1 MLTTLSIRDFVL
13 IDQLNL
19 ELGMGL
25 TTLTGE
31 TGAGKSI
38 LLDALGVCIGLRA
51 SPEMI
56 RRGARQ
62 ASITAVFDVP
72 DRHPVFHELR
82 ELGLQIDDSELVLRR
97 VIQADG
103 RSRAFVNDEPTSAG
117 TLRRLGETMVE
128 IQGQFDLHGLLSPAH
143 HRSVLD
149 AFAGHGSLLSAVQ
162 RSYETLQT
170 AEAELVS
177 AREDLSQAQRE
188 ESYLRHATE
197 ELEDLA
203 PEVGEVTRLEG
214 RRGLLANMAG
224 VQEAVEQAAHA
235 LYGGGGSAGGSGGG
249 GAGGEG
255 GDTAGEGADARLNQ
269 AYRALERAAERG
281 GGEALQPALAAVDRA
296 AVEVNEALAQLQA
309 VEQALEA
316 DPAALAQVEDRLFR
330 YRELARKHNGTPD
343 DLAPLLERF
352 RRGLEALDDSSA
364 HMDALEAALVSARAQ
379 FDEAAQRLSASRREA
394 AARLDQTVMA
404 ELPVLKLEQAKFRT
418 EIVSDAE
425 GRSALGVDAVTFT
438 AATNAGAAF
447 TGIQKTASG
456 GELSRFLLALK
467 VALANDNPLPT
478 LVFDEV
484 DAGVGGA
491 TAEAVGRRLQKLARR
506 VQVLVITHS
515 PQVAAKGAHHLRVSK
530 SNATPAAA
538 ATATAEGSASGT
550 GDSAPTVTTDVRP
563 LSADERRLEIA
574 RMLAG
579 DSLTPEA
586 EAAAQALLRDSQ
598 R

>member
-19 ELGMGL
+19 ERGMGL

-51 SPEMI
+51 SPDMI

-149 AFAGHGSLLSAVQ
+149 AFAGHGNLLSAVQ
-162 RSYETLQT
+162 RSHEALQA
-170 AEAELVS
+170 AEGELDS
-177 AREDLSQAQRE
+177 AREDLAQAQRE
-188 ESYLRHATE
+188 ETYLRHATE
-197 ELEDLA
+197 ELEELA
-203 PEVGEVTRLEG
+203 PEVGEVARLEG

-235 LYGGGGSAGGSGGG
+235 LYGGGTGAGSGGG
-249 GAGGEG
+249 GSADGEG
-255 GDTAGEGADARLNQ
+255 GDASGEGADARLNQ

-281 GGEALQPALAAVDRA
+281 GGEALQPVLAAVDRA

-316 DPAALAQVEDRLFR
+316 DPAALVQVEDRLFR
-330 YRELARKHNGTPD
+330 YRELARKHSGTPD
-343 DLAPLLERF
+343 DLAPLLDRF

-364 HMDALEAALVSARAQ
+364 HMEALEAALARARAQ
-379 FDEAAQRLSASRREA
+379 YDEAAQRLSASRHEA
-394 AARLDQTVMA
+394 ALRLDQTVMG
-404 ELPVLKLEQAKFRT
+404 ELPVLKLKQARFRT
-418 EIVSDAE
+418 EIVTDAE

-491 TAEAVGRRLQKLARR
+491 TAQAVGRRLQKLARR

-530 SNATPAAA
+530 SDAAA
-538 ATATAEGSASGT
+538 RDGGSGGMS
-550 GDSAPTVTTDVRP
+550 DSAPNMTTDVRP

>member
-149 AFAGHGSLLSAVQ
+149 AFAGHGNLLSAVQ
-162 RSYETLQT
+162 RSHEALQA
-170 AEAELVS
+170 AEAELEA

-203 PEVGEVTRLEG
+203 PEVGEVARLEG

-235 LYGGGGSAGGSGGG
+235 LYGGGGSAGNSGGG
-249 GAGGEG
+249 SAGGEG
-255 GDTAGEGADARLNQ
+255 GDAAGEGADARLNQ

-316 DPAALAQVEDRLFR
+316 DPAALARHAESIGYPVLLKAAMGGGGKGMRVVADP
-330 YRELARKHNGTPD
+330 ELAFYDGFGVGHAGLIQALGPKV
-343 DLAPLLERF
+343 LL
-352 RRGLEALDDSSA
+352 
-364 HMDALEAALVSARAQ
+364 
-379 FDEAAQRLSASRREA
+379 ASRRARAKGHEKGPRSGDVWRMPGVFAVANEHIVWSYEPEHAADHPDFASIPGLVA
-394 AARLDQTVMA
+394 AAR
-404 ELPVLKLEQAKFRT
+404 
-418 EIVSDAE
+418 
-425 GRSALGVDAVTFT
+425 G
-438 AATNAGAAF
+438 
-447 TGIQKTASG
+447 
-456 GELSRFLLALK
+456 LA
-467 VALANDNPLPT
+467 
-478 LVFDEV
+478 
-484 DAGVGGA
+484 
-491 TAEAVGRRLQKLARR
+491 
-506 VQVLVITHS
+506 
-515 PQVAAKGAHHLRVSK
+515 
-530 SNATPAAA
+530 
-538 ATATAEGSASGT
+538 
-550 GDSAPTVTTDVRP
+550 
-563 LSADERRLEIA
+563 
-574 RMLAG
+574 
-579 DSLTPEA
+579 
-586 EAAAQALLRDSQ
+586 
-598 R
+598 

>member
-1 MLTTLSIRDFVL
+1 VLTTLSIRDFVL

-51 SPEMI
+51 SPDMV

-82 ELGLQIDDSELVLRR
+82 ELGLQIDDRELVLRR

-149 AFAGHGSLLSAVQ
+149 AFAGHGNLLSGVQ
-162 RSYETLQT
+162 RSHEALQA
-170 AEAELVS
+170 AEAELEG

-197 ELEDLA
+197 ELEELA

-224 VQEAVEQAAHA
+224 VQEAVEQAARA
-235 LYGGGGSAGGSGGG
+235 LYGGGGSAGSSGG

-255 GDTAGEGADARLNQ
+255 GDAAGEGADARLNQ

-316 DPAALAQVEDRLFR
+316 DPTALAQVEDRLFR
-330 YRELARKHNGTPD
+330 YRELARKHGGTPD

-364 HMDALEAALVSARAQ
+364 HMDALEAAVERARAQ
-379 FDEAAQRLSASRREA
+379 YDEAAQRLSASRREA
-394 AARLDQTVMA
+394 AARLDQTVMG
-404 ELPVLKLEQAKFRT
+404 ELPVLKLEHAKFRT

-515 PQVAAKGAHHLRVSK
+515 PQVAAKGVHHLRVSK
-530 SNATPAAA
+530 SDAAA
-538 ATATAEGSASGT
+538 FEGSASGM
-550 GDSAPTVTTDVRP
+550 GDSAPNMTTDVRP
-563 LSADERRLEIA
+563 LGADERRLEIA

>member
-62 ASITAVFDVP
+62 ASITAVFNVP

-149 AFAGHGSLLSAVQ
+149 AFAGHGNLLSAVQ
-162 RSYETLQT
+162 RSHETLQT

-249 GAGGEG
+249 SAGGEG
-255 GDTAGEGADARLNQ
+255 GDTAGEGADASPQ
-269 AYRALERAAERG
+269 
-281 GGEALQPALAAVDRA
+281 
-296 AVEVNEALAQLQA
+296 
-309 VEQALEA
+309 
-316 DPAALAQVEDRLFR
+316 
-330 YRELARKHNGTPD
+330 
-343 DLAPLLERF
+343 
-352 RRGLEALDDSSA
+352 
-364 HMDALEAALVSARAQ
+364 
-379 FDEAAQRLSASRREA
+379 
-394 AARLDQTVMA
+394 
-404 ELPVLKLEQAKFRT
+404 
-418 EIVSDAE
+418 
-425 GRSALGVDAVTFT
+425 
-438 AATNAGAAF
+438 
-447 TGIQKTASG
+447 SG
-456 GELSRFLLALK
+456 LSRA
-467 VALANDNPLPT
+467 
-478 LVFDEV
+478 
-484 DAGVGGA
+484 
-491 TAEAVGRRLQKLARR
+491 
-506 VQVLVITHS
+506 
-515 PQVAAKGAHHLRVSK
+515 
-530 SNATPAAA
+530 
-538 ATATAEGSASGT
+538 
-550 GDSAPTVTTDVRP
+550 
-563 LSADERRLEIA
+563 
-574 RMLAG
+574 
-579 DSLTPEA
+579 
-586 EAAAQALLRDSQ
+586 
-598 R
+598 

>member
-51 SPEMI
+51 SPDMV

-149 AFAGHGSLLSAVQ
+149 AFAGHGNLLSAVQ
-162 RSYETLQT
+162 RSHEALQA
-170 AEAELVS
+170 AEAELER
-177 AREDLSQAQRE
+177 AREDLAQAQRE

-197 ELEDLA
+197 ELEELA
-203 PEVGEVTRLEG
+203 PEVGEVARLEA

-235 LYGGGGSAGGSGGG
+235 LYGGGAGAGSGGG
-249 GAGGEG
+249 GNADGER
-255 GDTAGEGADARLNQ
+255 GDTSGEGADARLNQ

-281 GGEALQPALAAVDRA
+281 GGEALRPALAAVDRA

-330 YRELARKHNGTPD
+330 YRELARKHSGTPD
-343 DLAPLLERF
+343 DLAPLLDRF

-364 HMDALEAALVSARAQ
+364 HMEALEAALAQARAQ
-379 FDEAAQRLSASRREA
+379 YDEAAQRLSASRHEA
-394 AARLDQTVMA
+394 ALRLDQTVMG
-404 ELPVLKLEQAKFRT
+404 ELPVLKLEHARFRT
-418 EIVSDAE
+418 EIVTDAE

-530 SNATPAAA
+530 SDTAARDGGA
-538 ATATAEGSASGT
+538 GGMS
-550 GDSAPTVTTDVRP
+550 DSSPNMTTDVRP

-574 RMLAG
+574 RMVAG

>member
-51 SPEMI
+51 SPDMV

-149 AFAGHGSLLSAVQ
+149 AFAGHGNLLSAVQ
-162 RSYETLQT
+162 RSHEALQA
-170 AEAELVS
+170 AEAELER
-177 AREDLSQAQRE
+177 AREDLAQAQRE

-197 ELEDLA
+197 ELEELA
-203 PEVGEVTRLEG
+203 PEVGEVARLEA

-235 LYGGGGSAGGSGGG
+235 LYGGGAGSGGG
-249 GAGGEG
+249 GNADGGG
-255 GDTAGEGADARLNQ
+255 GDTSGEGADARLNQ
-269 AYRALERAAERG
+269 AYRALERASERG

-343 DLAPLLERF
+343 DLAPLLDRF

-364 HMDALEAALVSARAQ
+364 HMEALEAALARARAQ
-379 FDEAAQRLSASRREA
+379 YDEAAQRLSASRHEA
-394 AARLDQTVMA
+394 ALRLDQTVMG
-404 ELPVLKLEQAKFRT
+404 ELPVLKLEHARFRT
-418 EIVSDAE
+418 EIVTDAE
-425 GRSALGVDAVTFT
+425 GRSALGADAVTFT

-530 SNATPAAA
+530 SDTAARDGGA
-538 ATATAEGSASGT
+538 GGMS
-550 GDSAPTVTTDVRP
+550 DSSPNMTTDVRP

-574 RMLAG
+574 RMVAG

>member
-51 SPEMI
+51 SPDMV

-149 AFAGHGSLLSAVQ
+149 AFAGHGNLLSAVQ
-162 RSYETLQT
+162 RSHEALQA
-170 AEAELVS
+170 AEAELER
-177 AREDLSQAQRE
+177 AREDLAQAHRE

-197 ELEDLA
+197 ELEELA
-203 PEVGEVTRLEG
+203 PEVGEVARLEA

-235 LYGGGGSAGGSGGG
+235 LYGGGAGAGSGGG
-249 GAGGEG
+249 GNADGER
-255 GDTAGEGADARLNQ
+255 GDTSGEGADARLNQ

-330 YRELARKHNGTPD
+330 YRELARKHSGTPD
-343 DLAPLLERF
+343 DLAPLLDRF

-364 HMDALEAALVSARAQ
+364 HMEALEAALARARAQ
-379 FDEAAQRLSASRREA
+379 YDEAAQRLSASRHEA
-394 AARLDQTVMA
+394 ALRLDQTVMG
-404 ELPVLKLEQAKFRT
+404 ELPVLKLEHARFRT
-418 EIVSDAE
+418 EIVTDAE
-425 GRSALGVDAVTFT
+425 SRSALGVDAVTFT

-530 SNATPAAA
+530 SDTAARDGGA
-538 ATATAEGSASGT
+538 GGMS
-550 GDSAPTVTTDVRP
+550 DSSPNMTTDVRP

-574 RMLAG
+574 RMVAG

>member
-51 SPEMI
+51 SPDMV

-149 AFAGHGSLLSAVQ
+149 AFAGHGNLLSAVQ
-162 RSYETLQT
+162 RSHEALQA
-170 AEAELVS
+170 AEAELER
-177 AREDLSQAQRE
+177 AREDLAQAQRE

-197 ELEDLA
+197 ELEELA
-203 PEVGEVTRLEG
+203 PEVGEVARLEA

-235 LYGGGGSAGGSGGG
+235 LYGGGAGAGSGGG
-249 GAGGEG
+249 GNADGER
-255 GDTAGEGADARLNQ
+255 GDTSGEGADARLNQ

-343 DLAPLLERF
+343 DLAPLLDRF

-364 HMDALEAALVSARAQ
+364 HMEALEAALARARAQ
-379 FDEAAQRLSASRREA
+379 YDEAAQRLSASRHEA
-394 AARLDQTVMA
+394 ALRLDQTVMG
-404 ELPVLKLEQAKFRT
+404 ELPVLKLEHARFRT
-418 EIVSDAE
+418 EIVTDAE
-425 GRSALGVDAVTFT
+425 SRSALGVDAVTFT

-530 SNATPAAA
+530 SDTAARDGGA
-538 ATATAEGSASGT
+538 GGMS
-550 GDSAPTVTTDVRP
+550 DSSPNMTTDVRP

-574 RMLAG
+574 RMVAG

>member
-51 SPEMI
+51 SPDMV

-149 AFAGHGSLLSAVQ
+149 AFAGHGNLLSAVQ
-162 RSYETLQT
+162 RSHEALQA
-170 AEAELVS
+170 AEAELER
-177 AREDLSQAQRE
+177 AREDLAQAQRE

-197 ELEDLA
+197 ELEELA
-203 PEVGEVTRLEG
+203 PEVGEVARLEA

-235 LYGGGGSAGGSGGG
+235 LYGGGAGAGSGGG
-249 GAGGEG
+249 GNADGER
-255 GDTAGEGADARLNQ
+255 GDTSGEGADARLNQ

-330 YRELARKHNGTPD
+330 YRELARKHSGTPD
-343 DLAPLLERF
+343 DLAPLLDRF

-364 HMDALEAALVSARAQ
+364 HMEALEAALAQARAQ
-379 FDEAAQRLSASRREA
+379 YDEAAQRLSASRHEA
-394 AARLDQTVMA
+394 ALRLDQTVMG
-404 ELPVLKLEQAKFRT
+404 ELPVLKLEHARFRT
-418 EIVSDAE
+418 EIVTDAE

-530 SNATPAAA
+530 SDTAARDGGA
-538 ATATAEGSASGT
+538 GGMS
-550 GDSAPTVTTDVRP
+550 DSSPNMTTDVRP

-574 RMLAG
+574 RMVAG

>member
-1 MLTTLSIRDFVL
+1 VLTTLSIRDFVL

-51 SPEMI
+51 SPDMV

-82 ELGLQIDDSELVLRR
+82 ELGLQIDDRELVLRR

-149 AFAGHGSLLSAVQ
+149 AFAGHGNLLSGVQ
-162 RSYETLQT
+162 RSHEALQA
-170 AEAELVS
+170 AEAELDS

-197 ELEDLA
+197 ELEELA
-203 PEVGEVTRLEG
+203 PEVGEVTRLES

-224 VQEAVEQAAHA
+224 VQEAVEQAARA
-235 LYGGGGSAGGSGGG
+235 LYGGGGSAGSSGG
-249 GAGGEG
+249 GAGGES
-255 GDTAGEGADARLNQ
+255 GDAAGEGADARLNQ

-296 AVEVNEALAQLQA
+296 AVEVNEALAQLQT

-316 DPAALAQVEDRLFR
+316 DPTALAQVEDRLFR
-330 YRELARKHNGTPD
+330 YRELARKHSGTPD

-364 HMDALEAALVSARAQ
+364 HMDALEAALERARAQ
-379 FDEAAQRLSASRREA
+379 YDEAAQRLSASRREA
-394 AARLDQTVMA
+394 AARLDQTVMG
-404 ELPVLKLEQAKFRT
+404 ELPVLKLEHAKFRT

-530 SNATPAAA
+530 SDAAA
-538 ATATAEGSASGT
+538 AAAEGSANGM
-550 GDSAPTVTTDVRP
+550 GDGAPTMTTDVRP

>member
-51 SPEMI
+51 SPDMV

-97 VIQADG
+97 LIQADG

-149 AFAGHGSLLSAVQ
+149 AFAGHGNLLSAVQ
-162 RSYETLQT
+162 RSHEALQA
-170 AEAELVS
+170 AEAELER
-177 AREDLSQAQRE
+177 AREDLAQAQRE

-197 ELEDLA
+197 ELEELA
-203 PEVGEVTRLEG
+203 PEVGEVARLEA

-235 LYGGGGSAGGSGGG
+235 LYGGGAGSGGG
-249 GAGGEG
+249 GNADGEG
-255 GDTAGEGADARLNQ
+255 GDTSGEGADARLNQ

-343 DLAPLLERF
+343 DLAPLLDRF

-364 HMDALEAALVSARAQ
+364 HMEALEAALARARAQ
-379 FDEAAQRLSASRREA
+379 YDEAAQRLSASRQEA
-394 AARLDQTVMA
+394 ALRLDQTVMG
-404 ELPVLKLEQAKFRT
+404 ELPVLKLEHARFRT
-418 EIVSDAE
+418 EIVTDAE
-425 GRSALGVDAVTFT
+425 GRSALGADAVTFT

-530 SNATPAAA
+530 SDTAARDGGA
-538 ATATAEGSASGT
+538 GGMS
-550 GDSAPTVTTDVRP
+550 DSSPNMTTDVRP

-574 RMLAG
+574 RMVAG

>member
-19 ELGMGL
+19 ELGTGL

-31 TGAGKSI
+31 TGAGKSF

-51 SPEMI
+51 SPDMI

-149 AFAGHGSLLSAVQ
+149 AFAGHGNLLSAVQ
-162 RSYETLQT
+162 RSHEALQV
-170 AEAELVS
+170 AEAELESVC
-177 AREDLSQAQRE
+177 EDLAQAQRE

-197 ELEDLA
+197 ELEELA
-203 PEVGEVTRLEG
+203 PEVGEVARLEG
-214 RRGLLANMAG
+214 RRNLLANMAG
-224 VQEAVEQAAHA
+224 IQEAVEQAAHA
-235 LYGGGGSAGGSGGG
+235 LYGGGGGAGSGGG
-249 GAGGEG
+249 GSADGEG
-255 GDTAGEGADARLNQ
+255 GDASGEGADARLNQ

-330 YRELARKHNGTPD
+330 YRELARKHSGTPD
-343 DLAPLLERF
+343 DLAPLLDRF

-364 HMDALEAALVSARAQ
+364 HMEALEAVLARARAQ
-379 FDEAAQRLSASRREA
+379 YDEAAQRLSASRHEA
-394 AARLDQTVMA
+394 ALRLDQTVMG
-404 ELPVLKLEQAKFRT
+404 ELPVLKLEQARFRT
-418 EIVSDAE
+418 EIVTDAK

-530 SNATPAAA
+530 SDAAA
-538 ATATAEGSASGT
+538 RDGGAGGMS
-550 GDSAPTVTTDVRP
+550 DSAPNMTTDVRP

-574 RMLAG
+574 RMLAC
-579 DSLTPEA
+579 DTLTPEA

-598 R
+598 L

>member
-149 AFAGHGSLLSAVQ
+149 AFAGHGNLLSAVQ
-162 RSYETLQT
+162 RSHEALQA
-170 AEAELVS
+170 AEAELDS
-177 AREDLSQAQRE
+177 AREDLAQAQRE

-197 ELEDLA
+197 ELEELA
-203 PEVGEVTRLEG
+203 PEVGEVARLEG

-235 LYGGGGSAGGSGGG
+235 LYGGGSGGG
-249 GAGGEG
+249 GSADGEG
-255 GDTAGEGADARLNQ
+255 GDASGEGADARLNQ

-330 YRELARKHNGTPD
+330 YRELARKHSGTPD
-343 DLAPLLERF
+343 DLAPLLDRF

-364 HMDALEAALVSARAQ
+364 HMEALEAALVRARAQ
-379 FDEAAQRLSASRREA
+379 YDEAAHLLSASRREA
-394 AARLDQTVMA
+394 AKRLDQTVMA

-530 SNATPAAA
+530 SDAAA
-538 ATATAEGSASGT
+538 RGAGAGGMS
-550 GDSAPTVTTDVRP
+550 DSTPNMTTDVRP

>member
-51 SPEMI
+51 SPDMI

-149 AFAGHGSLLSAVQ
+149 AFAGHGNLLSAVQ
-162 RSYETLQT
+162 RSHEALQA
-170 AEAELVS
+170 AEAELDS
-177 AREDLSQAQRE
+177 AREDLAQAQRE

-197 ELEDLA
+197 ELEELA
-203 PEVGEVTRLEG
+203 PEVGEVARLEG

-235 LYGGGGSAGGSGGG
+235 LYGGGAGSGGG
-249 GAGGEG
+249 GSADGEG
-255 GDTAGEGADARLNQ
+255 GDASGEGADARLNQ

-330 YRELARKHNGTPD
+330 YRELARKHSGTPD
-343 DLAPLLERF
+343 DLAPLLDRF

-364 HMDALEAALVSARAQ
+364 HMEALEAALARARAQ
-379 FDEAAQRLSASRREA
+379 YDEAAQRLSASRHEA
-394 AARLDQTVMA
+394 ALRLDQTVMG
-404 ELPVLKLEQAKFRT
+404 ELPVLKLEQARFRT
-418 EIVSDAE
+418 EIVTDAE

-530 SNATPAAA
+530 SDAAA
-538 ATATAEGSASGT
+538 RDGGSGGMS
-550 GDSAPTVTTDVRP
+550 DSAPNMTTDVRP